1 MSEGAV
7 RMEQCEYCYSLIT
20 YLNGECPVC
29 GGTGYVKVEEPEAVA
44 VWEPKLE
51 LPEFN
56 LEHL

>member
-1 MSEGAV
+1 
-7 RMEQCEYCYSLIT
+7 MEKCEYCYSLIT

-44 VWEPKLE
+44 LWERKLE